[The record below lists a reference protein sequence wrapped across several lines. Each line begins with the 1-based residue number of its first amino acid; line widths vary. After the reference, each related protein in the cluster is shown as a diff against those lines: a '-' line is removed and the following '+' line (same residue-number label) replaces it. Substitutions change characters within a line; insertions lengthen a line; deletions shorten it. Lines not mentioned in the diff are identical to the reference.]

1 MTDLPI
7 ENRSD
12 AVPWMDIV
20 QFVRQLSHDLRNHL
34 NAAEL
39 QAAFIGEVAEGEE
52 LKKEVTRLR
61 ELMAEVATSLQ
72 RVSMGMAPIKPTLM
86 QYRVADFLEDLKQ
99 KADFTHDPA
108 KVTWE
113 MKPCDA
119 ILNIDPQLLQQA
131 FLELFT
137 NAFQHEPGN
146 GALVAKAHID
156 NGQFIFTLREPKT
169 RFEPSTENWGR
180 EPLRKVSRG
189 HYGLGLSRVRAI
201 VEAHGGEFG
210 AQYDPAVQALLTTV
224 KLPLAKKDNSG

>member
-1 MTDLPI
+1 MPDLPL

-12 AVPWMDIV
+12 AVPWVDIV
-20 QFVRQLSHDLRNHL
+20 HFVRQLSHDLRNHL

-39 QAAFIGEVAEGEE
+39 QAAYVGEVAESEE
-52 LKKEVTRLR
+52 LKKEVSRLR

-72 RVSMGMAPIKPTLM
+72 RVTVGLAPIQPTLM
-86 QYRVADFLEDLKQ
+86 GYRAADFLEDLRQ
-99 KADFTHDPA
+99 KADFTRDPA

-113 MKPCDA
+113 TEPGEAM
-119 ILNIDPQLLQQA
+119 LNIDPQLLQQA

-146 GALVAKAHID
+146 GALVAKAHVD

-169 RFEPSTENWGR
+169 RFELSTENWGR

-201 VEAHGGEFG
+201 VVAHGGEFG
-210 AQYDPAVQALLTTV
+210 AQYDQAVPALLTTV
-224 KLPLAKKDNSG
+224 KLPLAKKDSSE

>member
-1 MTDLPI
+1 MTDLPF

-20 QFVRQLSHDLRNHL
+20 HFVRQLSHDLRNHL

-39 QAAFIGEVAEGEE
+39 QAAYVGEVAESEE
-52 LKKEVTRLR
+52 LKKEVSRLR

-72 RVSMGMAPIKPTLM
+72 RVTVGLSPIQPTLM
-86 QYRVADFLEDLKQ
+86 GYRAADFLEDLKQ
-99 KADFTHDPA
+99 KADFTRDPA
-108 KVTWE
+108 KVIWE
-113 MKPCDA
+113 TEPGDA
-119 ILNIDPQLLQQA
+119 MLNIDPQLLQQA
-131 FLELFT
+131 FLELLT

-146 GALVAKAHID
+146 GVLVAKAHID

-169 RFEPSTENWGR
+169 RFQLSTEHWGR

-210 AQYDPAVQALLTTV
+210 AQYDPAVPALLTTV
-224 KLPLAKKDNSG
+224 RLPLAKKDSSE